1 MTPSNTRL
9 GQLMAWGKTWIPL
22 GGFVG
27 GFAFDSLTLGREVK
41 WYDLLIL
48 TGYAVV
54 ASVVMV
60 VNGRSLFERARPFLV
75 FGAQFALGAMFSAL
89 VVLYFKSAGGLA
101 PTLFVLGLFAA
112 MVANEF
118 LHHRDHLR
126 ELVWAV
132 FLLSI
137 VMWLNFLLPHLL
149 KTVQPAWFYV
159 STALGVAM
167 VVGLNRAAGEPR
179 RTMRAPLVAVGV
191 LVALHVAELIPP
203 VPLVLERGTA
213 CTTFEKDGKNY
224 TCWVEPQSAMARFL
238 GKAQRVTHKP
248 DEPVYV
254 LSAVSAPGEAL
265 VVLEHRW
272 FEQVDGAWVARDVMA
287 FEAVGGRKDGWRFW
301 SRKRRV
307 TPGLWRVQTAL
318 QGGGV
323 LGQQDFEVVEGQTTK
338 VLYRL

>member
-1 MTPSNTRL
+1 MTQSVTRVS
-9 GQLMAWGKTWIPL
+9 QLVAWGQKWVPL
-22 GGFVG
+22 GGFFG
-27 GFAFDSLTLGREVK
+27 GFAFDSITLGREVK

-48 TGYAVV
+48 TAYAVV

-60 VNGRSLFERARPFLV
+60 INGRGLWERIRPYLV
-75 FGAQFALGAMFSAL
+75 FVAQFALGAMFSAL

-118 LHHRDHLR
+118 LHRRDNLR

-167 VVGLNRAAGEPR
+167 VFALNRAAGEPR
-179 RTMRAPLVAVGV
+179 RTMRAPLVAVGL
-191 LVALHVAELIPP
+191 LVGLHVAELIPP

-213 CTTFEKDGKNY
+213 CTGFEKVGGTY
-224 TCWVEPQSAMARFL
+224 TCMVEPQTRLQQFVGTPL
-238 GKAQRVTHKP
+238 RVVRAP

-272 FEQVDGAWVARDVMA
+272 FERVDDTWVARDVMA
-287 FEAVGGRKDGWRFW
+287 FEAVGGRKNGWRFW
-301 SRKRRV
+301 SRKRQV
-307 TPGLWRVQTAL
+307 SAGLWRVQTAL

-323 LGQQDFEVVEGQTTK
+323 LGQQDIEVVEGQAPK
-338 VLYRL
+338 ILYKL